1 MGYFGELPN
10 ILYQSPLLHKNST
23 TDFIVIK
30 NIFRRSKLFDFLQ
43 GNVTLFNKYVINDG
57 DRPDTIAEKLYGD
70 SELDYI
76 IVLVA
81 GITNITHEWPLQDY
95 QIYDY
100 TLNKYGSEAKMN
112 DIHHYETFEIKDSQN
127 RTILPAKLIV
137 DKDFKMDGSALR
149 FPTNRFTLISQQGN
163 QLLDDK
169 DEYTVATDNIARPV
183 TNYEFEI
190 QTNEDKRDINVL
202 RESYIQTFINDLRD
216 VVRYEQSSNFI
227 NGRLAQTE
235 NTNINP

>member
-227 NGRLAQTE
+227 SGKLARTE

>member
-190 QTNEDKRDINVL
+190 QANEDKRDINVL
-202 RESYIQTFINDLRD
+202 RESYIQTFINDLRV
-216 VVRYEQSSNFI
+216 VVRYEQSSNFVS
-227 NGRLAQTE
+227 GKLAKTE

>member
-190 QTNEDKRDINVL
+190 QANEDKRDINVL

-216 VVRYEQSSNFI
+216 VVRYEQSSNFVS
-227 NGRLAQTE
+227 GKLAKTE

>member
-1 MGYFGELPN
+1 MGYFRELPN